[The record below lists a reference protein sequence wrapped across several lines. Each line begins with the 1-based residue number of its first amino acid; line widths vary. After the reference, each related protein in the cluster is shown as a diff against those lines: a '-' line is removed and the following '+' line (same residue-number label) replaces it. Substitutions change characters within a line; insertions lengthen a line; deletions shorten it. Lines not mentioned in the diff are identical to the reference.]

1 MLCHSMYMY
10 TCCVRC
16 VCGTCRAPC
25 TCVCV
30 CIGVWVY
37 GCMHVCMYMPCVC
50 HDCMWYNCKSSSRH
64 ANNKDKPS
72 QTGEPACAGHPIIA
86 DRMPRTE
93 GSSRLSGARSA
104 FSPTSHGGPPLRAR
118 APVRFAFLREN
129 HPRKPRRTTIAS
141 LYTPAL
147 RRSLA
152 PLANLATVRLPHR
165 ARPQALPRAYPAQYD
180 RRDGVSSKRN
190 LIHTAK
196 CSVSSR
202 AVRA

>member
-1 MLCHSMYMY
+1 MVQLQ
-10 TCCVRC
+10 
-16 VCGTCRAPC
+16 
-25 TCVCV
+25 
-30 CIGVWVY
+30 
-37 GCMHVCMYMPCVC
+37 
-50 HDCMWYNCKSSSRH
+50 SSSRH

-165 ARPQALPRAYPAQYD
+165 ARPQALPRAYSAQYD

-196 CSVSSR
+196 CSVSSC